1 MMNPM
6 PEIISDMLADDVL
19 SKQIAECS
27 NMDELKKLLCKTCR
41 TMKRRTKA
49 EALAA
54 YAKQYY
60 QMNKELISE
69 KNRIRYQ
76 DAELREALVAKHK
89 EYAST
94 ERGREALRAANRR
107 ARAKRREKLKEEKR
121 KQEQMS
127 ESTNSGSSSS
137 SAGSRS
143 DNDKSN

>member
-1 MMNPM
+1 MMYPM
-6 PEIISDMLADDVL
+6 PDVISDILADDVL

-27 NMDELKKLLCKTCR
+27 NMDELKQRLCKTCR
-41 TMKRRTKA
+41 TMKRRMKA

-54 YAKQYY
+54 CAKQHC

-69 KNRIRYQ
+69 NNRKRYQ
-76 DAELREALVAKHK
+76 DAELREALAAKQK

-127 ESTNSGSSSS
+127 ESTNSGSSRSS
-137 SAGSRS
+137 SSVGS
-143 DNDKSN
+143 DNEKRN